1 MANNKKLWA
10 EKYRPSTID
19 QYVFHDAA
27 QEEQVMEMVKNKTI
41 PHLLLSGVQ
50 GSGKTTLA
58 RILITSL
65 EMDDTDVLEINAS
78 DERGIDVFR
87 DIIKNFCNAAPM
99 GEFKIV
105 HLEEADALTPQA
117 QRALKSY
124 MEEVSDYVRFILTC
138 NTVNKI
144 IPPIRSRCQEFFFRA
159 SDPNDVA
166 EYIVTILA
174 AEKIKFDLDTI
185 DQYIA
190 LAHPDVRKIVNM
202 VQQNSHGGMLHPP
215 AGYESGGAEYQFKL
229 MDLIEADDWVGAR
242 KLLCSSVTADDWEG
256 VYRYLYENIH
266 KSPKY
271 SKTDAWETA
280 IVTIAEH
287 LYKHTLV
294 ADPEI
299 NAAAM
304 LIKLSQ

>member
-1 MANNKKLWA
+1 MANNKKLWV
-10 EKYRPSTID
+10 EKYRPATIGE
-19 QYVFHDAA
+19 YVFHDPM
-27 QEEQVMEMVKNKTI
+27 QKESIEEMIKSQTI

-58 RILITSL
+58 RILISEL
-65 EMDDTDVLEINAS
+65 HIDDTDVLEINAS

-87 DIIKNFCNAAPM
+87 ETIKNFCNAAPM
-99 GEFKIV
+99 GEFKVV

-124 MEEVSDYVRFILTC
+124 MEEVSDYVRFIMTC
-138 NTVNKI
+138 NTVSKI
-144 IPPIRSRCQEFFFRA
+144 IPPIRSRCQEFFFKA

-166 EYIVTILA
+166 EYVVTILA

-185 DQYIA
+185 DEYISI
-190 LAHPDVRKIVNM
+190 AHPDVRKLVNM
-202 VQQNSHGGMLHPP
+202 IQQNSRGGVLHRPHTSD
-215 AGYESGGAEYQFKL
+215 AGGDYQFK
-229 MDLIEADDWVGAR
+229 MIELIEADDWVAAR
-242 KLLCSSVTADDWEG
+242 KLLCSSVTADDWES
-256 VYRYLYENIH
+256 VYRFLYENIN

-271 SKTDAWETA
+271 SNKDAWETA

-287 LYKHTLV
+287 LYKHTIV

>member
-1 MANNKKLWA
+1 MANNKKLWV
-10 EKYRPSTID
+10 EKYRPATIGE
-19 QYVFHDAA
+19 YVFHDPM
-27 QEEQVMEMVKNKTI
+27 QKESIEEMIKSQTI

-58 RILITSL
+58 RILISEL
-65 EMDDTDVLEINAS
+65 HIDDTDVLEINAS

-87 DIIKNFCNAAPM
+87 EIIKNFCNAAPM

-124 MEEVSDYVRFILTC
+124 MEEVSDYVRFIMTC
-138 NTVNKI
+138 NTVSKI
-144 IPPIRSRCQEFFFRA
+144 IPPIRSRCQEFFFKA

-166 EYIVTILA
+166 EYVVTILA
-174 AEKIKFDLDTI
+174 AEKIKFDLDTV
-185 DQYIA
+185 DEYINI
-190 LAHPDVRKIVNM
+190 AHPDVRKVVNM
-202 VQQNSHGGMLHPP
+202 IQQNSRGGVLHRPHTSD
-215 AGYESGGAEYQFKL
+215 AGGDYQFKL
-229 MDLIEADDWVGAR
+229 IELIEADDWVAAR
-242 KLLCSSVTADDWEG
+242 KLLCSSVTADDWES
-256 VYRYLYENIH
+256 VYRFLYENIN

-271 SKTDAWETA
+271 SNKDAWETA

-287 LYKHTLV
+287 LYKHTIV

>member
-1 MANNKKLWA
+1 MANNKKLWV
-10 EKYRPSTID
+10 EKYRPKTIAE
-19 QYVFHDAA
+19 YVFHDAA
-27 QEEQVMEMVKNKTI
+27 QRESVQEMIDSQMI

-58 RILITSL
+58 RILIAAL
-65 EMDDTDVLEINAS
+65 NIDDADVLQINAS

-87 DIIKNFCNAAPM
+87 DTIKNFCNAAPM

-117 QRALKSY
+117 QKALKSY
-124 MEEVSDYVRFILTC
+124 MEEVSDYVRFIMTC
-138 NTVNKI
+138 NTVSKI
-144 IPPIRSRCQEFFFRA
+144 IPPIRSRCHEFFFKT

-174 AEKIKFDLDTI
+174 AEKVKFDLDTV
-185 DQYIA
+185 DKYIN

-202 VQQNSHGGMLHPP
+202 VQQNSRGGVLQPP
-215 AGYESGGAEYQFKL
+215 GNVEVAADYQFKL
-229 MDLIEADDWVGAR
+229 LELIEHDSWAGAR
-242 KLLCSSVTADDWEG
+242 DLLCSSVTADEWES
-256 VYRYLYENIH
+256 VYRFLYENIH
-266 KSPKY
+266 LSPKY
-271 SKTDAWETA
+271 SNKDAWENA
-280 IVTIAEH
+280 IITIAEH
-287 LYKHTLV
+287 LYKHTIV

-304 LIKLSQ
+304 LIKLGQ

>member
-1 MANNKKLWA
+1 MANNKKLWV
-10 EKYRPSTID
+10 EKYRPKTVNE
-19 QYVFHDAA
+19 YVFSNPD
-27 QEEQVMEMVKNKTI
+27 QKEMVLEMIETQTI
-41 PHLLLSGVQ
+41 PHLLMSGIQ

-58 RILITSL
+58 RILISAL
-65 EMDDTDVLEINAS
+65 NIDETDVLEINAS

-99 GEFKIV
+99 GEMKIV
-105 HLEEADALTPQA
+105 HLEEADALTPSA
-117 QRALKSY
+117 QKALKSY
-124 MEEVSDYVRFILTC
+124 MEEVSDYVRFIMTC

-144 IPPIRSRCQEFFFRA
+144 IPPIRSRCQELFFKTTDA
-159 SDPNDVA
+159 NDVA

-174 AEKIKFDLDTI
+174 TEKIKFDLDTV

-190 LAHPDVRKIVNM
+190 LAHPDVRKIVNLI
-202 VQQNSHGGMLHPP
+202 QANSRGGVLKPLDSVEP
-215 AGYESGGAEYQFKL
+215 AGEYQSKL
-229 MDLIEADDWVGAR
+229 IELIEADDWVGAR
-242 KLLCSSVTADDWEG
+242 KLLCASVTADDWEM
-256 VYRYLYENIH
+256 VYRFLYENID

-271 SKTDAWETA
+271 SKKDAWENA

>member
-1 MANNKKLWA
+1 MANNKKLWV
-10 EKYRPSTID
+10 EKYRPATISE
-19 QYVFHDAA
+19 YVFHDPM
-27 QEEQVMEMVKNKTI
+27 QKESIEEMIKLQTI

-58 RILITSL
+58 RILISEL
-65 EMDDTDVLEINAS
+65 NIDDTDVLEINAS

-87 DIIKNFCNAAPM
+87 EIIKNFCNAAPM

-124 MEEVSDYVRFILTC
+124 MEEVSDYVRFIITC
-138 NTVNKI
+138 NTVSKI
-144 IPPIRSRCQEFFFRA
+144 IPPIRSRCQEFFFKA

-166 EYIVTILA
+166 EYVVTILA
-174 AEKIKFDLDTI
+174 AEKIKFDLDTV
-185 DQYIA
+185 DEYINI
-190 LAHPDVRKIVNM
+190 AHPDVRKVVNM
-202 VQQNSHGGMLHPP
+202 IQQNSRGGVLHHPHTSD
-215 AGYESGGAEYQFKL
+215 AGGDYQFKL
-229 MDLIEADDWVGAR
+229 IELIEADDWVAAR
-242 KLLCSSVTADDWEG
+242 KLLCSSVTADDWES
-256 VYRYLYENIH
+256 VYRFLYENIN

-271 SKTDAWETA
+271 SNKDAWETA

-287 LYKHTLV
+287 LYKHTIV